1 MVDSLVKNNSNIF
14 NSNKKGIN
22 IMSDVIQSVTE
33 QLSAMFK
40 ATDEILN
47 EWQGE
52 GNLQFPNLMGMMA
65 VKMNWNEKQVREAD
79 PIVRFYIRN
88 NPEWYVTRGAH
99 GGIMRATDRQKKEQV
114 KAAKEALKQ
123 QMKATI
129 EAKVAA
135 NASSPAPAPAPESES
150 NLSDDE

>member
-1 MVDSLVKNNSNIF
+1 
-14 NSNKKGIN
+14 
-22 IMSDVIQSVTE
+22 MSDVIQSVTN
-33 QLSAMFK
+33 QLVVVFR

-79 PIVRFYIRN
+79 PIVRYYIRN
-88 NPEWYVTRGAH
+88 NPDWHVTRGAH
-99 GGIMRATDRQKKEQV
+99 GGIMRASERHKKDQA
-114 KAAKEALKQ
+114 KAAKEAIKQ

-129 EAKVAA
+129 EAKVAG
-135 NASSPAPAPAPESES
+135 NSAPSDS
-150 NLSDDE
+150 DSDDMDELGEE